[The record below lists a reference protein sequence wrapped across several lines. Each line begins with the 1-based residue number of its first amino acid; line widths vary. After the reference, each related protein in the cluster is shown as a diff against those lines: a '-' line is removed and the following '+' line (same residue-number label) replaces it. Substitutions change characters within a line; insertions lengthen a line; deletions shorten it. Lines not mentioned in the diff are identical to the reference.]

1 MSEAP
6 APVRLPIAE
15 LADVAMA
22 RKALRE
28 VATRHG
34 MSRPVTEAMAT
45 ALSEVASNI
54 LVHAGRGEVA
64 IGAALAAGRAGL
76 EVIARDHGPGIAD
89 LERALEDGYSTGGGL
104 GIGLSGARRL
114 VDEFALESEPG
125 RGTTVT
131 LRKWMAAP

>member
-1 MSEAP
+1 MSGAAP
-6 APVRLPIAE
+6 PVRLPIAE

-22 RKALRE
+22 RKVLRE

-34 MSRPVTEAMAT
+34 LPHVMTEAMAT

-64 IGAALAAGRAGL
+64 IGAALVAGRAGL
-76 EVIARDHGPGIAD
+76 EVIARDGGPGIAD
-89 LERALEDGYSTGGGL
+89 PTRALEDGYSTRGGL

-114 VDEFALESEPG
+114 VDEFSLESEPG

-131 LRKWMAAP
+131 LRKWVAAP